1 MPNDEV
7 LELPTKRVNKK
18 PKNEAVGPRV
28 DGNGKPCPYI
38 THEELLMLGNARKT
52 AEAPHMT
59 PDNAKL
65 PAILLCP
72 PADFASAE
80 EQDAITESSP
90 SVQNAPETA
99 KLPVMQD
106 AITES
111 LPPVQN
117 APETAKLPVMQDAIT
132 ESLPPVQ
139 NAPETA
145 KLPVMQDTITEPL
158 PPVQNAP
165 EAAKLPA
172 VQDTITESLPPVQSA
187 AEAAKLPVVQDTI
200 TESLPPVQNAPETA
214 KLPVMQDAAAEAPLA
229 HQGPSIP
236 ESSVEQGGLPET
248 EATESI
254 QVRPSEQ
261 DTAKRS
267 PSVEGGQ
274 PAPSAGEE

>member
-106 AITES
+106 A
-111 LPPVQN
+111 
-117 APETAKLPVMQDAIT
+117 
-132 ESLPPVQ
+132 
-139 NAPETA
+139 
-145 KLPVMQDTITEPL
+145 
-158 PPVQNAP
+158 
-165 EAAKLPA
+165 
-172 VQDTITESLPPVQSA
+172 
-187 AEAAKLPVVQDTI
+187 
-200 TESLPPVQNAPETA
+200 
-214 KLPVMQDAAAEAPLA
+214 AAEAPLA

>member
-90 SVQNAPETA
+90 S
-99 KLPVMQD
+99 
-106 AITES
+106 
-111 LPPVQN
+111 VQN